1 MLKYSNLKMFSDFI
15 FACILLVVLSPL
27 MMVFALLIKW
37 EDPHGTIF
45 FKQKRLGKDHKT
57 FTLYKLRSMRMKN
70 EKNSQ
75 LVTDEERMLNV
86 GRIMRLTSIDELPQ
100 LINILKGEMSFIGPR
115 PLFVEYLPY
124 YTDREKQRHN
134 VKPGISGWAQ
144 VNGRENVTWEQ
155 KFKLD
160 LEYVDQY
167 NLLFDLKITVLTIKK
182 VINRSDI
189 VEDTQNLSDYRLKQ
203 LDN

>member
-1 MLKYSNLKMFSDFI
+1 MFSDFI